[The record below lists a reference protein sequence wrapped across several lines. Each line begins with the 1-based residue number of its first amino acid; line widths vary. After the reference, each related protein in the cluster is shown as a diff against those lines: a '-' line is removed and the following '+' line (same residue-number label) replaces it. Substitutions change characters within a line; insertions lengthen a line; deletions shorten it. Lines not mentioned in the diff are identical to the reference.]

1 MEINFLADI
10 HPRVVHFPIALLA
23 TYSIL
28 EIVGVL
34 FKKEFISKSALL
46 ILCIGVVTSLLAV
59 LTGNQAASDFTFWTE
74 ESSTVLNDHHTFATF
89 LLWFSAIVCGLRI
102 YFTVKKKFSGKINYI
117 FLILSL
123 VILYLIYQTG
133 SYGGDLVKR
142 FGIGTEMYQNIESE

>member
-23 TYSIL
+23 TYSVL
-28 EIVGVL
+28 EIVGIL

-46 ILCIGVVTSLLAV
+46 ILCVGVATSLLAV
-59 LTGNQAASDFTFWTE
+59 LTGNQAANNFTFWTD
-74 ESSTVLNDHHTFATF
+74 ESSVLLNDHQTFATF
-89 LLWFSAIVCGLRI
+89 LLWFSAIVCGMRI
-102 YFTVKKKFSGKINYI
+102 YFIVKKKISGKIKYL

-123 VILYLIYQTG
+123 VILYLVYQTG
-133 SYGGDLVKR
+133 TYGGDLVKR

>member
-10 HPRVVHFPIALLA
+10 HPRVVHFPVALLA

-46 ILCIGVVTSLLAV
+46 IVCIGVATSLLAV
-59 LTGNQAASDFTFWTE
+59 LTGNQAANDFTFWTE
-74 ESSTVLNDHHTFATF
+74 ESSAVLNDHQTFATF
-89 LLWFSAIVCGLRI
+89 LLWFSPIVCGLRF
-102 YFTVKKKFSGKINYI
+102 YFTVKKKFSGKIKYI
-117 FLILSL
+117 FLIFSL
-123 VILYLIYQTG
+123 VILFLVYQTG

>member
-74 ESSTVLNDHHTFATF
+74 ESSTVLNDHQTFATF

>member
-46 ILCIGVVTSLLAV
+46 ILCIGVVTSILAV

-74 ESSTVLNDHHTFATF
+74 ESSTVLNDHQTFATF

>member
-10 HPRVVHFPIALLA
+10 HPRVVHFPIALLV
-23 TYSIL
+23 TYSVL
-28 EIVGVL
+28 EIVGIL

-46 ILCIGVVTSLLAV
+46 ILCVGVATSLLAV
-59 LTGNQAASDFTFWTE
+59 LTGNQAANNFTFWTD
-74 ESSTVLNDHHTFATF
+74 ESSVLLNDHQTFATF
-89 LLWFSAIVCGLRI
+89 LLWFSAIVCGMRI
-102 YFTVKKKFSGKINYI
+102 YFIVKKKISGKIKYL

-123 VILYLIYQTG
+123 VILFLVYQTG

>member
-102 YFTVKKKFSGKINYI
+102 YFTVTKKFSGKIKYI

>member
-74 ESSTVLNDHHTFATF
+74 ESSTVLNDHQTFATF

-102 YFTVKKKFSGKINYI
+102 YFTVKKKFSGKIKYI

-123 VILYLIYQTG
+123 VILYLIYLTG